1 MVVNPELLP
10 KQKLAFRKLIDSTT
24 TEMLFG
30 GSVGGGKSYL
40 GCMWVIIT
48 CLQYEG
54 VRMLVGRSK
63 LTQLKLTT
71 LKTMFEVFK
80 TLTLKESEHW
90 TFNGQTNVFT
100 FYNGSEIIL
109 KDLFLYP
116 SDPEYDSLGSLELT
130 GAFVDEASQV
140 SFKAFQVIKS
150 RFRFKI
156 KEYDIT
162 PKILLTTNPSQNWLY
177 DYFYKPHQK
186 GELEE
191 YQTFIQ
197 SLPTDNPHLPESY
210 IKELQKLP
218 EEQKKRL
225 YHGDWDYDSS
235 IDQLFSYST
244 INMCFNN
251 DMENGSYYITG
262 DIASYGDDRSVLC
275 VWNGLN
281 LISMDILT
289 HQSIPNIVD
298 KIKSLKVDHNVPL
311 KNIIV
316 DADGLGIGVVDL
328 LKCRGFK
335 NGSRPLR
342 DGNYNH
348 LKSQC
353 YFLLSEYV
361 GQGKIN
367 FGEMK
372 MDRREQLSKEL
383 IAHKIKD
390 VDKDGKNQV
399 IPKDQVKKNI
409 GKSPDISDAIMFR
422 MWYELQPKG
431 KYKIM
436 SGGGV
441 R

>member
-24 TEMLFG
+24 TEILFG

-71 LKTMFEVFK
+71 LKTMFEVLK
-80 TLTLKESEHW
+80 TLTLKEGEHW

-225 YHGDWDYDSS
+225 YYGDWDYDSS

>member
-10 KQKLAFRKLIDSTT
+10 KQKIAFRRLIDDTT
-24 TEMLFG
+24 TEVLYG
-30 GSVGGGKSYL
+30 GGVGGGKSYL
-40 GCMWVIIT
+40 GCLWTIIS

-54 VRMLVGRSK
+54 IRMLVGRSK

-71 LKTMFEVFK
+71 LKTMFEVLK
-80 TLTLKESEHW
+80 DLQLKEGTHW

-100 FYNGSEIIL
+100 FYNESEVML

-116 SDPEYDSLGSLELT
+116 SDPQYDSLGSLELT
-130 GAFVDEASQV
+130 GAFIDEASQV

-156 KEYDIT
+156 KEYGIT
-162 PKILLTTNPSQNWLY
+162 PKVLLTTNPSQGWLY
-177 DYFYKPHQK
+177 DYFYKPDRD
-186 GELEE
+186 GELED
-191 YQTFIQ
+191 YKSFIPA
-197 SLPTDNPHLPESY
+197 LPTDNPHLPDSY
-210 IKELQKLP
+210 IRELHKLP
-218 EEQKKRL
+218 EESRKRL
-225 YHGDWDYDSS
+225 LEGNWDYDNS
-235 IDQLFSYST
+235 IDQLFSYNDV
-244 INMCFNN
+244 NMCFNN
-251 DMENGSYYITG
+251 DLEDGSYYITG

-289 HQSIPNIVD
+289 HKSIPNIVD
-298 KIKSLKVDHNVPL
+298 KIKSLKTSYNVPL

-328 LKCRGFK
+328 LRCKGFK

-342 DGNYNH
+342 DGNYNN

-361 GQGKIN
+361 RDGKIN

-372 MDRREQLSKEL
+372 MTLKEQLSKEL
-383 IAHKIKD
+383 IAHRIKD

-399 IPKDQVKKNI
+399 IPKEQVKKNI
-409 GKSPDISDAIMFR
+409 GKSPDISDTIMFR

-431 KYKIM
+431 RYRVM
-436 SGGGV
+436 SGGGA

>member
-156 KEYDIT
+156 KEYGIT

>member
-10 KQKLAFRKLIDSTT
+10 KQKIAFRKLIDDTT
-24 TEMLFG
+24 TEVLYG
-30 GSVGGGKSYL
+30 GGVGGGKSYL
-40 GCMWVIIT
+40 GCMWVIIS

-54 VRMLVGRSK
+54 IRMLVGRSK

-71 LKTMFEVFK
+71 LKTMFEVFVN
-80 TLTLKESEHW
+80 LQLKEGTHW

-130 GAFVDEASQV
+130 GGFVDEASQV

-150 RFRFKI
+150 RFRYKI

-177 DYFYKPHQK
+177 EYFYKPDRD
-186 GELEE
+186 GDLEE
-191 YQTFIQ
+191 YKTFIQ

-210 IKELQKLP
+210 LNELKKLP
-218 EEQKKRL
+218 EESRKRL
-225 YHGDWDYDSS
+225 LEGNWDYDSS
-235 IDQLFSYST
+235 IDQLFSYND

-251 DMENGSYYITG
+251 DMEDGSYYITG

-289 HQSIPNIVD
+289 HQSIPNIVE
-298 KIKSLKVDHNVPL
+298 KIKSLKTSYNVPL

-328 LKCRGFK
+328 LRCKGFK
-335 NGSRPLR
+335 NGSRPLKE
-342 DGNYNH
+342 GNYNN

-361 GQGKIN
+361 KDGKIN
-367 FGEMK
+367 FGDMK
-372 MDRREQLSKEL
+372 MSLQEQLSKEL
-383 IAHKIKD
+383 IAHRIKD

-409 GKSPDISDAIMFR
+409 GKSPDISDTIMFR

-431 KYKIM
+431 RYKIM
-436 SGGGV
+436 SGGGA

>member
-24 TEMLFG
+24 TEILFG

-71 LKTMFEVFK
+71 LKTMFEVLK
-80 TLTLKESEHW
+80 TLTLKEGEHW

-130 GAFVDEASQV
+130 GAFVDESSQV

-225 YHGDWDYDSS
+225 YYGDWDYDSS

>member
-1 MVVNPELLP
+1 
-10 KQKLAFRKLIDSTT
+10 
-24 TEMLFG
+24 
-30 GSVGGGKSYL
+30 
-40 GCMWVIIT
+40 
-48 CLQYEG
+48 
-54 VRMLVGRSK
+54 
-63 LTQLKLTT
+63 
-71 LKTMFEVFK
+71 MFEVFVN
-80 TLTLKESEHW
+80 LQLKEGTHW

-130 GAFVDEASQV
+130 GGFVDEASQV

-150 RFRFKI
+150 RFRYKI

-177 DYFYKPHQK
+177 EYFYKPDRD
-186 GELEE
+186 GDLEE
-191 YQTFIQ
+191 YKTFIQ

-210 IKELQKLP
+210 LKELKKLP
-218 EEQKKRL
+218 EESRKRL
-225 YHGDWDYDSS
+225 LEGNWDYDSS
-235 IDQLFSYST
+235 IDQLFSYND

-251 DMENGSYYITG
+251 DMEDGSYYITG

-289 HQSIPNIVD
+289 HQSIPNIVE
-298 KIKSLKVDHNVPL
+298 KIKSLKTSYNVPL

-328 LKCRGFK
+328 LRCKGFK
-335 NGSRPLR
+335 NGSRPLK
-342 DGNYNH
+342 DGNYNN

-361 GQGKIN
+361 KDGKIN
-367 FGEMK
+367 FGDMK
-372 MDRREQLSKEL
+372 MSLQEQLSKEL
-383 IAHKIKD
+383 IAHRIKD

-409 GKSPDISDAIMFR
+409 GKSPDISDTIMFR

-431 KYKIM
+431 RYKIM
-436 SGGGV
+436 SGGGA

>member
-156 KEYDIT
+156 KEYGIT

-225 YHGDWDYDSS
+225 YYGDWDYDSS

>member
-24 TEMLFG
+24 TEILFG

-156 KEYDIT
+156 KEYGIT